1 MDDYSFLKTG
11 FSNLIDNK
19 EETSDDMVIRIQS
32 ILFSFMENGVKR
44 AEEYVKH
51 GNRNNIT
58 KEDLQLC
65 LKAETF
71 DFLNRP
77 DVLDSVLKWRKII
90 EDDLEEGYLS
100 EDDLDIISNEE
111 NMTLDI
117 FCKNTCK
124 CKCCDKLNNIDEIW
138 NKWTPKDGIETI
150 LYNAI
155 IFHF

>member
-1 MDDYSFLKTG
+1 MTDYSFLKTG
-11 FSNLIDNK
+11 FSTIIDNK
-19 EETSDDMVIRIQS
+19 EETCEDIVIRIQS

-90 EDDLEEGYLS
+90 EDDLEE
-100 EDDLDIISNEE
+100 EDLVISNEE
-111 NMTLDI
+111 TMKLDV

-138 NKWTPKDGIETI
+138 NKWTPQDGIETI

-155 IFHF
+155 ISHF